1 MLKGTITNTFA
12 GSRVRNKW
20 VYTLDENGQRI
31 ATNSLKV
38 TVGDDQELPAILTAN
53 RIAKASKALPNLKFI
68 EGSDYRKASEE
79 IHFEESKQI
88 SATYKPVPKPIEF

>member
-1 MLKGTITNTFA
+1 MLQGTITNTFA
-12 GSRVRNKW
+12 GNRVRNKW

-38 TVGDDQELPAILTAN
+38 TVGDTQELPAILTAD
-53 RIAKASKALPNLKFI
+53 RIAKASKALPNLKFVA
-68 EGSDYRKASEE
+68 GSDYRKASEE

-88 SATYKPVPKPIEF
+88 SATYKPLPKPIEF